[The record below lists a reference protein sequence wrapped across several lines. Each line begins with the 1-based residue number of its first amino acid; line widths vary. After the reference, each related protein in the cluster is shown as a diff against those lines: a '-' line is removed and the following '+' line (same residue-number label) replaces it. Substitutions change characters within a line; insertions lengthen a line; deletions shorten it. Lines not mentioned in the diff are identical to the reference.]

1 MNNWGYAA
9 HNGPEVWH
17 NLFPL
22 ANGDRQSPIDIIT
35 QDAKYD
41 PSLMPLH
48 FSYDPSSAK
57 VIINSGHTFTLEFD
71 DGEDKSVLS
80 GGPLHGTYRLRQLH
94 FHWGPCDDYGAE
106 HKVNGTDY
114 AAELHLVHWNSEKYS
129 SFVDA
134 ANKPDGLGVV
144 AVFLKI
150 GEHNRNLKRITDA
163 FDAINTKGK
172 QSSFTNYD
180 PSSLFPDCMDFWTYP
195 GSLTVPPLLES
206 VIWIVLKEPITI
218 SSRQLSKFR
227 SLLSTKSEDGSEL
240 CYMETNH
247 RPVQP
252 LRGRK
257 VTTASKQ
264 LSHTLGSKKRK
275 NEGEGHQT
283 SVPKRTAKPACARK

>member
-1 MNNWGYAA
+1 MKNWGYAA

-35 QDAKYD
+35 QDANYD

-48 FSYDPSSAK
+48 FSYDPCSAK

-129 SFVDA
+129 SFADA

-163 FDAINTKGK
+163 FDDINTK
-172 QSSFTNYD
+172 
-180 PSSLFPDCMDFWTYP
+180 
-195 GSLTVPPLLES
+195 
-206 VIWIVLKEPITI
+206 
-218 SSRQLSKFR
+218 LSKFR
-227 SLLSTKSEDGSEL
+227 GLLSTRSEDGSEL

-264 LSHTLGSKKRK
+264 LPHTAGSKKRK
-275 NEGEGHQT
+275 NEEEGHQT
-283 SVPKRTAKPACARK
+283 SVPKRTAKSARARKIFKRALWFSYDTLISSIFGGPVAPGVFAY